1 MSITVLDPGALCT
14 VQDRGRPGWAHLG
27 VARSGALDAPAG
39 ALANRLLGNPPD
51 AAVLETTLT
60 GIRFRTSAPLW
71 FAVTGAA
78 CAVRV
83 AGRTVAY
90 GAAVYA
96 EPGAEV
102 EVGPATDGVRSYVA
116 LAGGV
121 DVPPVLGS
129 RSTDTL
135 AWVGPPRVEEGTE
148 LPVGPAPGRPRDHDT
163 PRPRSHGPLRL
174 RPGPREDWFA
184 PGSVAAL
191 CAATYTVDPDS
202 NRVGLRLSGP
212 PLERVRTD
220 ELASEG
226 MVLGAVQ
233 VPPDGQPVVLLADHP
248 VTGGYQVIGV
258 VHPDDVPRCAQVRP
272 GEQVRFTPDPG

>member
-1 MSITVLDPGALCT
+1 MSIVVLDPGALCT
-14 VQDRGRPGWAHLG
+14 IQDRGRAGWAHLG
-27 VARSGALDAPAG
+27 VARAGALDAPAA
-39 ALANRLLGNPPD
+39 ALANRLVGNGPD
-51 AAVLETTLT
+51 AAVLETTMT
-60 GIRFRTSAPLW
+60 GLRFRTSAPLW
-71 FAVTGAA
+71 LAVTGAA
-78 CAVRV
+78 CPVRV
-83 AGRTVAY
+83 SGRPAAH

-96 EPGAEV
+96 PAGAEV
-102 EVGPATDGVRSYVA
+102 VVGPATTGVRSYVA

-121 DVPPVLGS
+121 DVPEVLGS

-148 LPVGPAPGRPRDHDT
+148 LPIGPAPARPRDHDT
-163 PRPRSHGPLRL
+163 PRPAAGGPLRL

-184 PGSVAAL
+184 DGAVDQLCRTTYEVAA
-191 CAATYTVDPDS
+191 DS

-212 PLERVRTD
+212 PLERRRDD

-248 VTGGYQVIGV
+248 VTGGYPVIGV
-258 VHPDDVPRCAQVRP
+258 VHPDDLPRCGQLRP
-272 GEQVRFTPDPG
+272 GESVRFTRDRG